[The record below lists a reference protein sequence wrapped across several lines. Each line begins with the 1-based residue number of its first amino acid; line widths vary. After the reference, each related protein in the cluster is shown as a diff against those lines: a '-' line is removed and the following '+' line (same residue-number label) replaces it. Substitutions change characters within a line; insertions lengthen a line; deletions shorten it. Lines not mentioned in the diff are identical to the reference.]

1 MAGLAEVTGLE
12 TGTELLVGGTA
23 PTARSDGFTEGA
35 GPVEAGAGLVTVPGG
50 PTADDGPGLG
60 EGEVPAEA
68 PGLGAGEVVTAAGGI
83 SFISSRRSPLW
94 VLPLCA

>member
-1 MAGLAEVTGLE
+1 VALGAGELSGLAELIGLE
-12 TGTELLVGGTA
+12 IGATELVGGTA
-23 PTARSDGFTEGA
+23 PTARSAGFTEGA
-35 GPVEAGAGLVTVPGG
+35 GSVEAGVGFVTVPGG

-60 EGEVPAEA
+60 V
-68 PGLGAGEVVTAAGGI
+68 GEVVTAAGGR

>member
-1 MAGLAEVTGLE
+1 MTLGPGELVGPAELTGLE
-12 TGTELLVGGTA
+12 MGATELLVGGTA
-23 PTARSDGFTEGA
+23 PTARSAGFTEGA
-35 GPVEAGAGLVTVPGG
+35 GPVEAGAGFVTVPGV

-60 EGEVPAEA
+60 V
-68 PGLGAGEVVTAAGGI
+68 GEVVTAAGGR

>member
-1 MAGLAEVTGLE
+1 VALGPGWLVALAELTGLE
-12 TGTELLVGGTA
+12 MGATELLVGGTV
-23 PTARSDGFTEGA
+23 PTARSAGFTEGA
-35 GPVEAGAGLVTVPGG
+35 GPVEAGVGFVTVPGG

-60 EGEVPAEA
+60 
-68 PGLGAGEVVTAAGGI
+68 AGEVVTAAEGR